1 MISQHR
7 TQQAIA
13 LFVSDIV
20 AIIAAFLLAYW
31 LRFDAQVPVPTVE
44 PRPED
49 IPTLTT
55 YATNVLLP
63 ALFVLPLALA
73 SAGLYRVR
81 RTYAR
86 IDTCI
91 HVGAALSFGVIITAA
106 FVSLLFRPEQL
117 VSVATGVDATDTELV
132 RVIRWNISRW
142 FLLFFY
148 LGTTLFTVTGRVAIQ
163 KVLDRIRRSGRNLK
177 KVLIAGDG
185 PLAQLVIDKIRLH
198 EEFGF
203 QLAGMIT
210 ASGAGEMY
218 RGVRIV
224 GNLADARSL
233 VRAQQVDQLYIAL
246 PLSAH
251 EQILQ
256 LLRDV
261 AHEVVDIKVV
271 PDLLQYITL
280 GAGVEDLDGVPI
292 VNLSR
297 IPMEGFPAALKRGF
311 DIVAAGGALLLFAP
325 VVPVIALAVKLTS
338 SGPVFYRQQRMGLD
352 GRSFEL
358 LKFRSM
364 VTDAEQATGPVWA
377 SDHDSRCTPIGAI
390 LRKLSLDELPQFWNV
405 IRGDMSLVGPRP
417 ERPYFVDEFREHI
430 PHYMHRHR
438 MRAGLTGWA
447 QVHGWRGNTSLDK
460 RIEYD
465 LYYIENWSLA
475 LDVRILWMTVTN
487 GMVHEHAY

>member
-13 LFVSDIV
+13 LFVSDII
-20 AIIAAFLLAYW
+20 AILVAFLLAYW
-31 LRFDAQVPVPTVE
+31 LRFTLQVPIPPVE
-44 PRPED
+44 TRPQD
-49 IPTLTT
+49 IPTLAT
-55 YATNVLLP
+55 YAAYFLMP
-63 ALFVLPLALA
+63 ALFVLPLGLA

-91 HVGAALSFGVIITAA
+91 HVGSALSFGIIITAA
-106 FVSLLFRPEQL
+106 VVSLLFRPEQFVEL
-117 VSVATGVDATDTELV
+117 APIPGATSSEFV
-132 RVIRWNISRW
+132 RVTQWNISRW

-148 LGTTLFTVTGRVAIQ
+148 IGTTLFTVTGRVAIQ

-177 KVLIAGDG
+177 KILIAGDG
-185 PLAQLVIDKIRLH
+185 PLAHLVIDKIRLH

-203 QLAGMIT
+203 ELAGMIT
-210 ASGAGEMY
+210 ESGSGAAY
-218 RGVRIV
+218 RDVEIV
-224 GNLADARSL
+224 GNLTEVRPL
-233 VRAQQVDQLYIAL
+233 VRDQQVDQLYIAL
-246 PLSAH
+246 PLTAH

-256 LLRDV
+256 LLHDV
-261 AHEVVDIKVV
+261 ANEVVDIKVV

-297 IPMEGFPAALKRGF
+297 IPMEGFPAVIKRAF

-325 VVPVIALAVKLTS
+325 LFPLVALAVKLTS
-338 SGPVFYRQQRMGLD
+338 RGPVFYRQQRMGLD

-364 VTDAEQATGPVWA
+364 VTDAERATGPVWA
-377 SDHDSRCTPIGAI
+377 SDDDARCTPIGAV
-390 LRKLSLDELPQFWNV
+390 LRKLSLDELPQFWNI

-417 ERPYFVDEFREHI
+417 ERPHFVDEFREHI

-447 QVHGWRGNTSLDK
+447 QVNGWRGNTSLDK